1 MTSMRTGTK
10 MNDAAPQLY
19 FENFAPGQKYE
30 GATRTI
36 SQADVLAFAALTGD
50 AHPIHYDAEYA
61 KTTRFGRP
69 IVHGLHLMS
78 LTALGASPL
87 SAQLK
92 EAMVAFLQ
100 QGAEFRRPV
109 FLDDTVH
116 SSFEVVEVE
125 GKPGR
130 DWGRV
135 KLRVTLVN
143 QSGETILEAFHAYR
157 LRCRGGDA
165 Q

>member
-1 MTSMRTGTK
+1 MS
-10 MNDAAPQLY
+10 DAAPQLY
-19 FENFAPGQKYE
+19 FEDFALGQTYD
-30 GATRTI
+30 GASRTV

-78 LTALGASPL
+78 LTALGATAL
-87 SAQLK
+87 SGQLK
-92 EAMVAFLQ
+92 EAMIAFLQ

-109 FLDDTVH
+109 FVDDTVH
-116 SSFEVVEVE
+116 SAFEVVEVDS
-125 GKPGR
+125 KPGR

-135 KLRVTLVN
+135 KLRVTLAN
-143 QSGETILEAFHAYR
+143 DSGETILEAFHAYR
-157 LRCRGGDA
+157 LRRREGNS
-165 Q
+165 